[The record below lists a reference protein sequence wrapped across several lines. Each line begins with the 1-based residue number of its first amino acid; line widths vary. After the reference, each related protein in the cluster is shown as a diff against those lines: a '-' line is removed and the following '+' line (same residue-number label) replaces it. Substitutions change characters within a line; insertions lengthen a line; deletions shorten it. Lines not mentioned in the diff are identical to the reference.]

1 MAEKS
6 RYAKRMNLDMPEDV
20 AAWVTFAAAA
30 RDVSK
35 IAYVNG
41 VLRAAMEVAPD
52 NVQDAFQAF
61 LKTRDDL

>member
-1 MAEKS
+1 MTERE

-41 VLRAAMEVAPD
+41 TIRAAMEVAPED
-52 NVQDAFQAF
+52 VQEAFEAF
-61 LKTRDDL
+61 LAARENL